1 MLDSRW
7 PEHAP
12 VIRSKGLRRLVTGL
26 LLLLGVLL
34 VARVF
39 VAEPL
44 KVSSDSMQ
52 PTLRSGD
59 HVLVTKVGTRAHA
72 PHRNDIVA
80 LISPADGHLLVKR
93 VAAVAGDTV
102 GLEDGVLVVNGRP
115 VHEGY
120 VDLGLVDGDYYGPIQ
135 VPRGMVF
142 VLGDNRSNSIDS
154 RKFGPV
160 PESRIKGR
168 VVLRLWPFR

>member
-1 MLDSRW
+1 M
-7 PEHAP
+7 
-12 VIRSKGLRRLVTGL
+12 V
-26 LLLLGVLL
+26 
-34 VARVF
+34 
-39 VAEPL
+39 
-44 KVSSDSMQ
+44 
-52 PTLRSGD
+52 
-59 HVLVTKVGTRAHA
+59 
-72 PHRNDIVA
+72 
-80 LISPADGHLLVKR
+80 
-93 VAAVAGDTV
+93 
-102 GLEDGVLVVNGRP
+102 VVNGRP